1 MIKIKIQNTFFCLLI
16 TSNLWGQLFN
26 NNWVFGGAQLI
37 GDTATQA
44 VMNVSFYNGVP
55 LASKFPPTEYY
66 MDLAIATISDSSG
79 NLVLYTNG
87 VHLKNANH
95 EIVQNGGSLPNS
107 SNWSQVFPENQGVM
121 LLPRPGHNNQ
131 YLLFTADIFG
141 FIYPPTGTFRSGS
154 SNLTYSVIDMNLN
167 NGKGKVV
174 QRKTN
179 MILDTLSGGQITAVR
194 HANGRDWW
202 VLTSRY
208 NINQYYAF
216 LVTPDGFENQGLQT
230 FSTEM
235 RVSLGQAVF
244 SPDGNW
250 YLRYNTVNAPYSAWF
265 DVYRFDRCTGQ
276 LSDHHHIKMAS
287 EVQRGGVAVSPNSR
301 FAYVAVYDTI
311 YQFDLHAPDL
321 EASKTVVAVYDGFL
335 DNIAAEI
342 GDTTLIPTRFFNMQ
356 LAQDN
361 KIYITCPDNSSH
373 YLHYINQPDSAG
385 LACEVVQHG
394 FRLPTLHVYG
404 IPNVP
409 YFGLGKLVGSPC
421 DTLVV
426 SNTETIRLDETVQVF
441 PNPTNNYL
449 HISTKLD
456 LVDYRVYDISG
467 RLVSSGQFQKEYL
480 VDINRLADGIYFL
493 QIKTQNANMITKKII
508 KMEE

>member
-1 MIKIKIQNTFFCLLI
+1 MIKIKFQNTFFCLLI
-16 TSNLWGQLFN
+16 TSNLWAQLFN

-44 VMNVSFYNGVP
+44 VMNVSFNNGVP
-55 LASKFPPTEYY
+55 LASKFPPTDYY

-107 SNWSQVFPENQGVM
+107 NMWADVFPQSQGV
-121 LLPRPGHNNQ
+121 LLIPMPGHDNQ
-131 YLLFTADIFG
+131 YILFHADIFG
-141 FIYPPTGTFRSGS
+141 FFDPQLGFDGGA
-154 SNLTYSVIDMNLN
+154 SNLTYSVVNMNLN
-167 NGKGKVV
+167 GGKGKVTI
-174 QRKTN
+174 RKN
-179 MILDTLSGGQITAVR
+179 LMLSDTLTGGQLTCVK

-208 NINQYYAF
+208 NRNKYFAF
-216 LVTPDGFENQGLQT
+216 LITPDGWENYGVQSFE
-230 FSTEM
+230 TEM
-235 RVSLGQAVF
+235 RVSLGQSVF

-250 YLRYNTVNAPYSAWF
+250 YLRYNTVAQPYSAWF

-276 LSDHHHIKMAS
+276 LSDHRHIKMAS

-335 DNIAAEI
+335 DNIAAELE
-342 GDTTLIPTRFFNMQ
+342 DTTLIPTRFFNMQ

-409 YFGLGKLVGSPC
+409 FFGLGKLVGSPC

-426 SNTETIRLDETVQVF
+426 SNTETIRPDETVQVF

-456 LVDYRVYDISG
+456 LVDYWVYDISG

-480 VDINRLADGIYFL
+480 VDINRLPDGIYFL